1 MKLRVGRCRNAD
13 GERQIFCERLPQG
26 GAQSTDLTLKPGQIL
41 ETFALRWPLEVRF
54 RDVKQFPGFEDPQN
68 RVSKA
73 TQRTAPLIFYIYDLG
88 AAVARAVRA
97 SPRATICAS
106 KALVQTQEHYLLR
119 RHSSKSTPSHLARK
133 DFRRPR
139 TRCAHARN
147 PSTPCRLGQSCR
159 LNVQNARLSRTTFM
173 TLILS
178 AGLLSAIGTI
188 IFVVLPE
195 PEPPITPPC
204 GLFAAGW

>member
-1 MKLRVGRCRNAD
+1 MKLRVGRWRCRNAD

-26 GAQSTDLTLKPGQIL
+26 GAQSTDLTLKPRQIL

-54 RDVKQFPGFEDPQN
+54 RDVKQFPGFEDPRN

-147 PSTPCRLGQSCR
+147 PSTPCGLGQSCR
-159 LNVQNARLSRTTFM
+159 LNAQNARTS
-173 TLILS
+173 
-178 AGLLSAIGTI
+178 
-188 IFVVLPE
+188 
-195 PEPPITPPC
+195 
-204 GLFAAGW
+204 